1 VNRRSFALSS
11 LAALSSLFAHRS
23 AGAQAAAPATALSP
37 SQIMDR
43 VQSVYDKA
51 RSFKASFKQ
60 KYTVQAYG
68 DKTKDSS
75 GFVIFEK
82 PGKMSWRY
90 SSNGNRVVSDGQLL
104 KIYEKAN
111 KQLLEQPLDKSQLP
125 AALSF
130 LTGQG
135 KLNQNFTFSE
145 VKSAKYPTGY
155 VLQGTP
161 TQATATY
168 DRVIFYV
175 DAATFHVR
183 RVVII
188 DVQRNRNSFEFTSA
202 EMNKKPPTGEFHFTP
217 PPGTQI
223 IRP

>member
-1 VNRRSFALSS
+1 MNRRSFAL
-11 LAALSSLFAHRS
+11 LSFATLSPLLVKRS
-23 AGAQAAAPATALSP
+23 AWAQGTTPATPLTPA
-37 SQIMDR
+37 QIMDR
-43 VQSVYDKA
+43 VQVVYDKA
-51 RSFKASFKQ
+51 KSFKASFKQ

-68 DKTKDSS
+68 DKTKDSNGS
-75 GFVIFEK
+75 VIFEK

-90 SSNGNRVVSDGQLL
+90 SNNGNRVVSDGQLL

-111 KQLLEQPLDKSQLP
+111 KQLLEQPLGKSQLP

-135 KLNQNFTFSE
+135 RLNQNFVFSE
-145 VKSAKYPTGY
+145 LKSAKYPTGY

-161 TQATATY
+161 TQASAAY
-168 DRVIFYV
+168 DRVVFYV

-183 RVVII
+183 RVIII

-202 EMNKKPPTGEFHFTP
+202 EMNKKPPSGEFHFTP